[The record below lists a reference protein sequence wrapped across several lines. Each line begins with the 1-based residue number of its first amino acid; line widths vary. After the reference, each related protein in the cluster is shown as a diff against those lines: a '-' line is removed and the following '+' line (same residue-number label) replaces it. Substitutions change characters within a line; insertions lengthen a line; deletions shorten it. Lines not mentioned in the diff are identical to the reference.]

1 MSGQRQGD
9 EMNRASR
16 QRYAERGKGSG
27 SNDDAVGVRRH
38 YVDPAEE
45 AMSRN
50 HNLSPPI
57 HPKLEHAPPGP
68 AS

>member
-1 MSGQRQGD
+1 MSDQRRSDEANHVSGQQP
-9 EMNRASR
+9 
-16 QRYAERGKGSG
+16 AERGKENVSDGA
-27 SNDDAVGVRRH
+27 AVGWETRRR

-57 HPKLEHAPPGP
+57 HPKRE
-68 AS
+68 